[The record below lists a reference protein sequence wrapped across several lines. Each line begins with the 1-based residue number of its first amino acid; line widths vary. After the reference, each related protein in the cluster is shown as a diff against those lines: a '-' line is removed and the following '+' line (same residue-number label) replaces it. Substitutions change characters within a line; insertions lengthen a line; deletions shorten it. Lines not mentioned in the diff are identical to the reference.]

1 MKYKYIIWDWN
12 GTLYDDVQ
20 ISVDSV
26 NYMLEKTGYK
36 NRLDVKRYKDIF
48 RFPVSD
54 YYISAGFDFNKHS
67 FEELAK
73 IYVYIYTKLQ
83 FTAELNKDTK
93 AVLSRLNSFGVKQI
107 IVSAC
112 EKNRL
117 NNQIEKFG
125 IANEFLS
132 VLGTDDNYANSK
144 LGIAKRWFE
153 DNKINLGDVLFVGD
167 TDHDFEVANEIGCDC
182 VLVSFG
188 HQSKIRLEKTNVTIL
203 DSLNDVADYV
213 LS

>member
-20 ISVDSV
+20 ISVDAV
-26 NYMLEKTGYK
+26 NYMLEKTGYE
-36 NRLDVKRYKDIF
+36 NRIDVKRYKEIF
-48 RFPVSD
+48 RFPVRD
-54 YYISAGFDFNKHS
+54 YYISAGFDFNKHT
-67 FEELAK
+67 FDELAE

-83 FTAELNKDTK
+83 FTAGLNKEAKT
-93 AVLSRLNSFGVKQI
+93 VLSKLNDFGVKQI

-125 IANEFLS
+125 ISNEFEA
-132 VLGTDDNYANSK
+132 VLGTDDNYADSK
-144 LGIAKRWFE
+144 LGIAKKWFK
-153 DNKINLGDVLFVGD
+153 DNKINLSDVLFVGD
-167 TDHDFEVANEIGCDC
+167 TDHDFEVAREIGCNC

-188 HQSKIRLEKTNVTIL
+188 HQSKNRLQKTNALIL
-203 DSLNDVADYV
+203 DSLSEVVDYV

>member
-12 GTLYDDVQ
+12 GTLFDDVQ

-26 NYMLEKTGYK
+26 NYMLEKTGYE
-36 NRLDVKRYKDIF
+36 NRIDVEHYKEIF

-67 FEELAK
+67 FDELAK

-83 FTAELNKDTK
+83 FTAGLNKDTK
-93 AVLSRLNSFGVKQI
+93 AVLSRLNDFGIKQI

-117 NNQIEKFG
+117 KNQIEKFG
-125 IANEFLS
+125 IANEFS
-132 VLGTDDNYANSK
+132 TVLGTDDNYANSK
-144 LGIAKRWFE
+144 LGIAKKWFE
-153 DNKINLGDVLFVGD
+153 DNKINLNDVLFVGD
-167 TDHDFEVANEIGCDC
+167 TDHDFEVANEIGCNC

-188 HQSKIRLEKTNVTIL
+188 HQSRTRLEKTNAVIL
-203 DSLNDVADYV
+203 DSLNDVADYI